1 MNTRNQGWSIWLACV
16 VIWAATLFLH
26 ACPASAQHV
35 DLGVDAGKAYSIV
48 DGRFVPSTIP
58 SITALFGPVEVSTS
72 TYLYG
77 SRFFEQDS
85 KLTWYQRESATGR
98 RWSVYATVAHYKW
111 PGGQDLNGQA
121 GLRWRLK

>member
-1 MNTRNQGWSIWLACV
+1 MKMRAIITTV
-16 VIWAATLFLH
+16 VMFWATAT
-26 ACPASAQHV
+26 SAQHV
-35 DLGVDAGKAYSIV
+35 DLGMDAGKAYSIV

-98 RWSVYATVAHYKW
+98 RWSVYATVVHYKW